1 MLVKKVT
8 KLWQDKYTSVR
19 DYEVTNAIK
28 KGGLVI
34 LHNEQQMILNI
45 DELKTLKP
53 NPKNFQSKFKGS
65 YKLVDI
71 TFNPNTTDHRQGD
84 LL

>member
-34 LHNEQQMILNI
+34 LHNEQQMILNV

-53 NPKNFQSKFKGS
+53 STKNFQSKFKGS

-71 TFNPNTTDHRQGD
+71 TFNPNTADHRQGD

>member
-1 MLVKKVT
+1 MLVKKVN
-8 KLWQDKYTSVR
+8 KLWQGKYTSVR

-45 DELKTLKP
+45 I
-53 NPKNFQSKFKGS
+53 FSWF
-65 YKLVDI
+65 
-71 TFNPNTTDHRQGD
+71 
-84 LL
+84 

>member
-1 MLVKKVT
+1 MLVKKVN
-8 KLWQDKYTSVR
+8 KLWQGKYTSVR

-34 LHNEQQMILNI
+34 LHNEQQMILNV

-53 NPKNFQSKFKGS
+53 STKNFQSKFKGS

>member
-34 LHNEQQMILNI
+34 LHNEQQMILNV

-53 NPKNFQSKFKGS
+53 STKNFQSKFKGS

-71 TFNPNTTDHRQGD
+71 TFNPNTADHGQGD